1 MGESANVGSHTTH
14 HTSRLTFDVSR
25 FALLIVLLLAFAL
38 RVYRLDGQ
46 SLWYDEA
53 VTAHVAS
60 QGISELT
67 RWTADDIQPPL
78 YYYIVAG
85 WSRLAGR
92 GEWALRFPS
101 VAFSLLTVA
110 LMWSLARR
118 LFGAGRAGQI
128 AGLTAVLL
136 AAISPLYVYYAQE
149 ARMYAQLK
157 FLGALAG
164 YALLRATTD
173 VGRRTTEKRSRS
185 SLVWWLTFILASVAA
200 LYTHYFAAFLLLAY
214 GVCVILACI
223 PRLIRPASRG
233 RAARQLA
240 VFAGAALA
248 IVILYL
254 PWLPPMLTRYRVDR
268 SYWQGALKL
277 GEALRHVAVSFTAG
291 APETMLEADAVRLLP
306 WYAVAFA
313 IAAGAL
319 VWRGSGGAEEQ
330 SSRGAEERG
339 RSAPDSIWALVYLST
354 CLLVP
359 IIAILAL
366 ASRTPKFNARYL
378 MMVSPAYL
386 LVLAGGIGA
395 LWTGRRTTEDGRP
408 TTDDRRQAAV
418 GAAGLTFDVSRLT
431 FHASRL
437 LAVILVLFLSLAS
450 VQSLRNWFGDPAF
463 TKAQW
468 RELAAAVRARIAPGE
483 AVVLESGH
491 AWPAWDYYAPDI
503 PRVRLPD
510 IDILDVNAALG
521 FDAGVTLNS
530 ALAGKS
536 GAWLV
541 RWQDEAVDP
550 VGFAPYLLDRA
561 GREEPVSEQFWQL
574 GLRYWRLRPDATIP
588 AEPRPAHADGA
599 NYDHKLALLGWDD
612 PVDGHMT
619 VYWRG
624 LNTMARD
631 YQVSLIV
638 EDAAGREVGRWDG
651 RPAGYAYPT
660 TRWRPGQA
668 LFGQYPVSLP
678 AGAPPGDYTVTLAV
692 YDAAD
697 PFGLDIRDAA
707 DNPAGKRVRLG
718 PIRLKAE

>member
-1 MGESANVGSHTTH
+1 VSRITH
-14 HTSRLTFDVSR
+14 HASRITLVLILLT
-25 FALLIVLLLAFAL
+25 AFAL

-85 WSRLAGR
+85 WTRLAGR
-92 GEWALRFPS
+92 GESALRFPS
-101 VAFSLLTVA
+101 VCFSLLTIA
-110 LMWSLARR
+110 LMWSLAWR
-118 LFGAGRAGQI
+118 LFGAGRLGQI
-128 AGLTAVLL
+128 AGLVAALL

-149 ARMYAQLK
+149 ARMYAQLT

-164 YALLRATTD
+164 YALVRATTD
-173 VGRRTTEKRSRS
+173 DGRPASFIRRRS
-185 SLVWWLTFILASVAA
+185 SVVWWPTFVLASVAA
-200 LYTHYFAAFLLLAY
+200 LYTHYFAVFLLLAY

-223 PRLIRPASRG
+223 PGAIRPESRG

-240 VFAGAALA
+240 VFGGAALA
-248 IVILYL
+248 IVALYL
-254 PWLPPMLTRYRVDR
+254 PWLPAILTRYRVDR

-277 GEALRHVAVSFTAG
+277 GEALRHVAISFTAG

-313 IAAGAL
+313 IAVAAL
-319 VWRGSGGAEEQ
+319 VWRGMRSRKGEREREQ
-330 SSRGAEERG
+330 GSCGPEL
-339 RSAPDSIWALVYLST
+339 IWSLVYLST

-359 IIAILAL
+359 TIAILAL

-378 MMVSPAYL
+378 MMVSPGYL
-386 LVLAGGIGA
+386 LILAGGVGA
-395 LWTGRRTTEDGRP
+395 LWTGRRTANVRGR
-408 TTDDRRQAAV
+408 TT
-418 GAAGLTFDVSRLT
+418 AGTPGVTLDVSRIT
-431 FHASRL
+431 HHASRL
-437 LAVILVLFLSLAS
+437 FAVILVLFLTLTS
-450 VQSLRNWFGDPAF
+450 VQSLRNWFGEPAF

-468 RELAAAVRARIAPGE
+468 RELAAAVRAQLAPDE
-483 AVVLESGH
+483 AVVLVSGH

-503 PRVRLPD
+503 ARVRLPD

-521 FDAGVTLNS
+521 IDSGAVLST

-561 GREEPVSEQFWQL
+561 GREEPVLEQFWQL
-574 GLRYWRLRPDATIP
+574 GLRHWRLRPDASIP
-588 AEPRPAHADGA
+588 AELRPVHVDGA

-624 LNTMARD
+624 LNTVGRD

-651 RPAGYAYPT
+651 RPAGYAYST
-660 TRWRPGQA
+660 TRWRPGEA

-678 AGAPPGDYTVTLAV
+678 AGAPPGDYTVTLAI

-697 PFGLDIRDAA
+697 PSGLDIRDAA

-718 PIRLKAE
+718 PIRLRPG